1 MCIRAATYNNVYVNK
16 KNAGFEL
23 PRSKLWLSPITMH
36 VFTTVLKLY
45 IQLTWRL
52 EAQAGQT
59 LTNQEGD
66 W

>member
-36 VFTTVLKLY
+36 VFTTVLKL
-45 IQLTWRL
+45 TWPL